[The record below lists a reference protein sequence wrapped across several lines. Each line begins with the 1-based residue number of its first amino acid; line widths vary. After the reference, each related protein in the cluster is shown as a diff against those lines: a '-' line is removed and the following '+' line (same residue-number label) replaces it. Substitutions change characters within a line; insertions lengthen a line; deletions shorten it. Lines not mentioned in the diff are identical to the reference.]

1 MAAFSGCSRAL
12 TGSSNTPPSDHPGAM
27 AYAHPYEAVNIFV
40 LYDRIEK
47 SADGP
52 IQASTFLA
60 HVMTHEITHLLQG
73 MPFGPEDLDLIQL
86 GLRRLA
92 AVAGSAGPPAPKAE
106 LR

>member
-1 MAAFSGCSRAL
+1 
-12 TGSSNTPPSDHPGAM
+12 M

-52 IQASTFLA
+52 ILASTFLA